1 MLLSLT
7 HSPRVASLVAWFFF
21 ALAAG
26 TAPAEAGRSA
36 WVETPGGQI
45 RLVTASL
52 GADGSLPAILE
63 IRLEPGWRTYWTDP
77 GASGIPPEVTVRGK
91 GPGADGI
98 RFSGMRLPVPKRFA
112 EGDLTYTGYD
122 RPVAFP
128 LMIKAD
134 PRIAPGTSLEA
145 SVFLGICK
153 SICIPV
159 QATIDLA
166 LSDPPDD
173 TPLDET
179 RIRTAFAALPQAP
192 TADFT
197 LTQARFDA
205 VAHQIVLT
213 LRLPNGAETPEIFL
227 AAPSGYA
234 FKEPEI
240 TAQED
245 GLTQVRI
252 GTKLPPK
259 LSALAAA
266 RPADGSI
273 RATVRAGDRT
283 METPLV
289 FGP

>member
-1 MLLSLT
+1 
-7 HSPRVASLVAWFFF
+7 VASLGAWLFF
-21 ALAAG
+21 ALAVG

-45 RLVTASL
+45 RLVTAAPTTD
-52 GADGSLPAILE
+52 GALPAILE

-77 GASGIPPEVTVRGK
+77 GASGIPPEVTVHGK
-91 GPGADGI
+91 GLGADSI

-112 EGDLTYTGYD
+112 EGDLTYIGYD

-128 LMIKAD
+128 LMIKAG
-134 PRIAPGTSLEA
+134 PAVAPGTSLQA
-145 SVFLGICK
+145 SVFLGICR

-159 QATIDLA
+159 QATLDLA
-166 LSDPPDD
+166 LSGTQND
-173 TPLDET
+173 TPLDEA

-192 TADFT
+192 SDDFA
-197 LTQARFDA
+197 LIQAQFDA
-205 VAHQIVLT
+205 GAHEIVLT
-213 LRLPNGAETPEIFL
+213 LRLPKGAQTPEVFL
-227 AAPSGYA
+227 AGPSGYA
-234 FKEPEI
+234 FKVPEI
-240 TAQED
+240 TTQGD

-259 LSALAAA
+259 LAALPAA

-273 RATVRAGDRT
+273 RATVSAEGRAI
-283 METPLV
+283 ETPLV